1 MDCRPGDYICKLMHV
16 ANACLTAVT
25 MPLNAA
31 LLEHNP
37 QISALSA
44 CSNGEENSYGLV
56 YGQVVRESIVYM

>member
-1 MDCRPGDYICKLMHV
+1 MHV
-16 ANACLTAVT
+16 ANASEYCLSAVT

-31 LLEHNP
+31 LLHRLENNP

-44 CSNGEENSYGLV
+44 CSNGEEYSYGLL